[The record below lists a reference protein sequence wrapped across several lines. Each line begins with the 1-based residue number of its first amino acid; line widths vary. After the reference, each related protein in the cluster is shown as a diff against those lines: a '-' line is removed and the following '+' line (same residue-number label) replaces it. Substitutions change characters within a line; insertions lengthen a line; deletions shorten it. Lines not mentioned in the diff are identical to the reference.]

1 MIPLARPVLGKLE
14 AQALTDVLD
23 SGWLVQ
29 GERVREFEELLE
41 ARVRVPHVLACS
53 SGTAALQLAIAAL
66 NLPSG
71 SLVALPSYTF
81 AAPLNAVLLAGMKP
95 LLIDVDPNT
104 FNLISDQVLERL
116 DSPTPPAALIAV
128 HQFGLP
134 ADLDALLKRADRA
147 GMKIIED
154 AACAL
159 GSTLRVDEVERTA
172 GSIGELGCFSFHP
185 RKIITT
191 AEGGAVTT
199 SKAHL
204 AERIRLLRNHGIVRD
219 ENGLSG
225 YREPGWNLRLSEL
238 HGALGIVQ
246 MGRLDEILCDRRR
259 IAEAYLERLQS
270 LAEYGLA
277 LPQVPEGYTTNW
289 QSFVV
294 RIPARLG
301 ARAAMTALRDRG
313 IGSTVA
319 AQALHQQ
326 SAYRD
331 LPGCSGS
338 FPGSDE
344 CAVRGLALPTP
355 PAMSDAEI
363 DQVASAL
370 QQILH

>member
-1 MIPLARPVLGKLE
+1 MIPLARPLLGKLE
-14 AQALTDVLD
+14 AQALADVLD

-29 GERVREFEELLE
+29 GEKVRQFEELLE
-41 ARVRVPHVLACS
+41 ARVRVPHALACS

-95 LLIDVDPNT
+95 LLIDVNPDT
-104 FNLISDQVLERL
+104 FNLRSDQVLERL

-134 ADLDALLKRADRA
+134 ADLGTLLEHADRA

-159 GSTLRVDEVERTA
+159 GSTLRVDDVERTA
-172 GSIGELGCFSFHP
+172 GSVGELGCFSFHP

-246 MGRLDEILCDRRR
+246 MGRLNEILRDRRR
-259 IAEAYLERLQS
+259 IAEAYLKRLSS
-270 LAEYGLA
+270 LQEYGLD
-277 LPQVPEGYTTNW
+277 LPEVPTGYTTNW

-294 RIPARLG
+294 RIPARIS
-301 ARAAMTALRDRG
+301 ARTAMSALRERG
-313 IGSTVA
+313 IESTVA

-344 CAVRGLALPTP
+344 CAARGLALPTP
-355 PAMSDAEI
+355 PAMSDDDI

-370 QQILH
+370 QQILR